1 MSARGFTLL
10 ELLVVLTIVMA
21 VVGVAA
27 PILSKGLPGTDLR
40 SGKLAISS
48 GLRDAQSQAM
58 ATNKEVAFTLN
69 VDAKWFAVGERERT
83 EHVPDSLQLSFLT
96 ARSERLDRAT
106 ANIRFYPDG
115 SSTGGRI
122 ELEGGDRKA
131 VVTVDWLTGRVAA
144 TD

>member
-10 ELLVVLTIVMA
+10 ELLVVLAIVMV

-27 PILSKGLPGTDLR
+27 PILSSGLPGTDLR
-40 SGKLAISS
+40 SGMLAISS
-48 GLRDAQSQAM
+48 GLREAQSQAM
-58 ATNKEVAFTLN
+58 AENKEIAFTLN
-69 VDAKWFAVGERERT
+69 VDEKWFAIGKKGRAEHIPERLR
-83 EHVPDSLQLSFLT
+83 LSFLT
-96 ARSERLDRAT
+96 TRSERLNRAT

-122 ELEGGDRKA
+122 ELESGDRNA

-144 TD
+144 AD